1 MLVWMFNLFYD
12 RMVPHLYEHS
22 MGEVFAFGALIHDG
36 ALDVWVWM
44 SVQMCVLNMLV
55 HGWLCI
61 TLPGHAE
68 QFSKLLLDFTSL
80 PVVCEHFCHC
90 KGWPAFVIVAYP
102 GWV

>member
-55 HGWLCI
+55 H
-61 TLPGHAE
+61 PGMERWAM
-68 QFSKLLLDFTSL
+68 
-80 PVVCEHFCHC
+80 
-90 KGWPAFVIVAYP
+90 GGYA
-102 GWV
+102 